1 MLEKN
6 LPMSILSERCPT
18 TKQKGKEHEQIQ
30 EAIAYDMALRVP
42 HSVGAKISFPG
53 DGGEG
58 ERGSGVEREG
68 TEPADEL

>member
-1 MLEKN
+1 MLKKD

-42 HSVGAKISFPG
+42 HCVGAEIS
-53 DGGEG
+53 
-58 ERGSGVEREG
+58 
-68 TEPADEL
+68 